1 MGIWSSARKLDIA
14 VLGHQ
19 LRFTNSC
26 IQRPKQLIS
35 SQQCL
40 TYSRLTAVLQLRSTK
55 NICRFY
61 CTRSTDN
68 HYGAKGVVQ
77 TNSDEDQEEKEG
89 EMETTEMET
98 HSESSRSKR
107 KNIAMKNTIKNFL
120 INHKLSFELGHTH
133 FIANC
138 HAAQSNPQTGKKNL
152 YINFNTGIFNFYEL
166 KIFL

>member
-40 TYSRLTAVLQLRSTK
+40 TYSRLTAVLQLRYTK
-55 NICRFY
+55 NIFRFY
-61 CTRSTDN
+61 CTNDN

-89 EMETTEMET
+89 EMETSEMET

-166 KIFL
+166 KFFL